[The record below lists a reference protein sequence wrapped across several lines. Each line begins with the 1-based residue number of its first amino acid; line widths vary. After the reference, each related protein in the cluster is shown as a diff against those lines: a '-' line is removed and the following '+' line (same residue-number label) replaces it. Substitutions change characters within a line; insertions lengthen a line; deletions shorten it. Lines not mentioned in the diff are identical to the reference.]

1 MEKEKVR
8 NSFWQYLGKG
18 GQRTF
23 PLNHRCF
30 ISAIVLCLP
39 FIRLLVLQ
47 HDIKQQDITPP
58 SHQSP
63 GKAKER
69 GTIHPARAG
78 STIPRKVAEVTV
90 KVKARAAIIHQSHQ
104 VRAKDT
110 ITNTQ
115 SKPSLPEARSTTRLR
130 SRTILQKPSRRE
142 AKSAIRLQSRTILR
156 VLPLSRASTRLQSR
170 TTPRRHL
177 VHPMI
182 RESAHLQSRTTHRV
196 HPLIRASTR
205 LRSRTTHRV
214 RPMIRESTHLR
225 SHTTRLV
232 HLMIRAS
239 TRLRSRTIH
248 RVRPMNR
255 VRGRGKAKEKV
266 EAARAQSRRWARA
279 KAGARARRKEKVTTI
294 TLPSRRWAKEKAG
307 ARARRKEKVTTTTR
321 KAALPNRKWAKAKEG
336 ARAPRKVKGTTIAKK
351 IIITTTRVKAATKT
365 ASAFGRQTNDG
376 ILEKVERPSF
386 LLGCSTN
393 ALYMFF
399 THVAVFST
407 VASLLVSKSKFV
419 RR

>member
-90 KVKARAAIIHQSHQ
+90 KVKARAAIIHQSHR

-177 VHPMI
+177 VRPMI

-214 RPMIRESTHLR
+214 RPT
-225 SHTTRLV
+225 
-232 HLMIRAS
+232 IRAS

-294 TLPSRRWAKEKAG
+294 TLPSRRWAKGKAG

-399 THVAVFST
+399 TRVAVFST